1 MALAKQVNYEL
12 PEELADAQAYVEAF
26 IRKDITPEDLYYY
39 LRQQGLPDVVADML
53 VKIRDPLLNVGE
65 IQVSYNR
72 GLITEAEAIERLKKL
87 GYTDNELPYLLK
99 LAKYIP
105 TVPDFVRFAVRE
117 VFTPEVAEK
126 YGQFQDYPPEFE
138 KYAKM
143 AGLDP
148 EFAKYY
154 WAAHWELPSIS
165 MGFDMFHRGII
176 TYEELKTL
184 LRTLDVM
191 PYWRE
196 KLIKLSETPFTRIDV
211 RRMYKAG
218 VLTREEVTRAYMD
231 LGYNEDK
238 ASKLTDF
245 VCADSIQDT
254 RDLTK
259 SELLTLYKEGSIK
272 KDEIITELQTLGYSE
287 DEVNLLVSIVD
298 FQKGKE
304 KLNVLK
310 SAMKASYFAGLV
322 DRNDVLAFIEKQ
334 GLPASE
340 VQELLDLWDAERE
353 VRVTLPSRT
362 DLTRFLKKGIIDE
375 DMFKSLM
382 AGIGYPDQVIDWYI
396 QDLAEVKK

>member
-1 MALAKQVNYEL
+1 MNALL
-12 PEELADAQAYVEAF
+12 PVEKASAQAYVEAYCRGEISQDSLRENMHELGLSDF
-26 IRKDITPEDLYYY
+26 VIDIMTKLRDPLQAVGANQALLNRGEITPEEAK
-39 LRQQGLPDVVADML
+39 RRFKIQGYSD
-53 VKIRDPLLNVGE
+53 
-65 IQVSYNR
+65 Q
-72 GLITEAEAIERLKKL
+72 EA
-87 GYTDNELPYLLK
+87 NELIK

-105 TVPDFVRFAVRE
+105 TVPDFIRMAVRE

-126 YGQFQDYPPEFE
+126 YGQFQDYPAELD
-138 KYAKM
+138 KYAAM

-148 EFAKYY
+148 AFAKFY

-196 KLIKLSETPFTRIDV
+196 KMIKLSETPFTRIDV

-272 KDEIITELQTLGYSE
+272 KDEIIAELQTLGYSE

-375 DMFKSLM
+375 ETFKSLM